1 MITYRRI
8 YMHIRRNIT
17 PMVYELLQDFRI
29 VAINGPRQS
38 GKTTLSQEIAKALNM
53 DYYTFDN
60 EATRVTASHNPI
72 PFIEQLSKKATV
84 IDEIQMVPEIIS
96 ALKIS
101 VDTHNTSGMFLLT
114 GSADLFKMSAIK
126 ESLAGRMVSVSLFP
140 LSYFELNGC
149 AENIIDMLFSDQ
161 IKSFNYK
168 KMSYEQMIEQICT
181 GGYPSVQGKSARSQE
196 SWFESYVEARI
207 EKDLSLVKKISQ
219 ENKSE
224 INKLLRILAS
234 ITSNLL
240 KYSSLSKHLNIKDM
254 TVKSDIEILEALFLV
269 KRVNPYFTNRG
280 KREIKAPKIQFIDTG
295 LVAHLVDADAHTLI
309 TKEREMLGNLIEN
322 FVYAELLKH
331 TTYAKKS
338 TKIYHYRDA
347 SYEVDLVLEQRNSQI
362 VAIEV
367 KSSSTIKAEYV
378 NGLLRLAKNAK
389 DNFEAGYIFYGG
401 NEVLPISKGGYTF
414 WCIPFM
420 VLFGNEKKHSQIF

>member
-1 MITYRRI
+1 MY
-8 YMHIRRNIT
+8 IRRNIT
-17 PMVYELLQDFRI
+17 PIIYELLEDFRM

-38 GKTTLSQEIAKALNM
+38 GKTTLSKEIAKKLNM

-60 EATRVTASHNPI
+60 EATKLTAENNPI
-72 PFIEQLSKKATV
+72 PFIQQLSKKPSV
-84 IDEIQMVPEIIS
+84 IDEIQMVPEVIS

-101 VDTHNTSGMFLLT
+101 VDEQNQSGMFLLT

-140 LSYFELNGC
+140 LSYFELNSC
-149 AENIIDMLFSDQ
+149 SQNMIDMLFDGELT
-161 IKSFNYK
+161 SFEFK
-168 KMSYEQMIEQICT
+168 RLSYEKMIEQMVT
-181 GGYPSVQGKSARSQE
+181 GGFPSVQGKSSRSQE
-196 SWFESYVEARI
+196 SWFESYIEARI
-207 EKDLSLVKKISQ
+207 EKDLSLIKKISQ

-269 KRVNPYFTNRG
+269 KRLNPYFTNRG

-295 LVAHLVDADAHTLI
+295 LVAHLVDVDAHTLI
-309 TKEREMLGNLIEN
+309 VKEREMLGNMVEN

-331 TTYAKKS
+331 STYAKKS
-338 TKIYHYRDA
+338 TKIYHYRDGA
-347 SYEVDLVLEQRNSQI
+347 YEVDLVLEQKNSKI
-362 VAIEV
+362 VAIEI
-367 KSSSTIKAEYV
+367 KSSATIKTEYTR
-378 NGLLRLAKNAK
+378 GLIQLAKNAK
-389 DNFEAGYIFYGG
+389 ENFLHGYIFYGG
-401 NEVLPISKGGYTF
+401 DEILPISKDGYTF
-414 WCIPFM
+414 WCIPFG
-420 VLFGNEKKHSQIF
+420 VLFGELKG

>member
-1 MITYRRI
+1 MY
-8 YMHIRRNIT
+8 IRRNIT
-17 PMVYELLQDFRI
+17 PIIYELLKDFRI

-38 GKTTLSQEIAKALNM
+38 GKTTLSREIAKALKM

-60 EATRVTASHNPI
+60 EATKLTAQNNPI
-72 PFIEQLSKKATV
+72 PFIQQLSKKASV
-84 IDEIQMVPEIIS
+84 IDEIQMVPEVIS

-101 VDTHNTSGMFLLT
+101 VDEQNQPGMFLLT

-126 ESLAGRMVSVSLFP
+126 ESLAGRMVSISLFP
-140 LSYFELNGC
+140 LSYFELSGC
-149 AENIIDMLFSDQ
+149 SKNIIDILFDGK
-161 IKSFNYK
+161 ITSFNFK
-168 KMSYEQMIEQICT
+168 KMSYKKMIEQITT
-181 GGYPSVQGKSARSQE
+181 GGFPSVQGKSSRSQE
-196 SWFESYVEARI
+196 GWFESYIEARI

-295 LVAHLVDADAHTLI
+295 LVSHLLDVDAHTLI
-309 TKEREMLGNLIEN
+309 VKEREVLGNLIEN

-331 TTYAKKS
+331 GTYAKKS
-338 TKIYHYRDA
+338 TKIYHYRDGNH
-347 SYEVDLVLEQRNSQI
+347 EVDLVLEQKNSKI
-362 VAIEV
+362 IAIEI
-367 KSSSTIKAEYV
+367 KSSATIKTEYTR
-378 NGLLRLAKNAK
+378 GLIQLAKNAK
-389 DNFEAGYIFYGG
+389 ENFFQGYIFYGG
-401 NEVLPISKGGYTF
+401 DEVLPISKDGYTF
-414 WCIPFM
+414 WCIPFG
-420 VLFGNEKKHSQIF
+420 VLFGEA